1 MCSEASPRP
10 PLPPHRVTPRQTPR
24 SVAPDLVSVIRPPRS
39 PATSRLHQLLPD
51 LADPLVVTVVSCWP
65 FPPSPF
71 SSSHA
76 VATAPSSTAPA
87 AACASRRRGP
97 GNQTARASCPT
108 CSPPRV
114 VAVGA
119 MNALPRPLQPR
130 SHKHPNAS
138 AAPSS
143 FPASSVRPRCCRIP
157 LWMRASPSSPRVPSS
172 ARLGAGGAIPSPPA
186 ASAAAGG

>member
-1 MCSEASPRP
+1 MPDAPKRRPRP
-10 PLPPHRVTPRQTPR
+10 RLHRSAAKIVGVLP
-24 SVAPDLVSVIRPPRS
+24 SSSAPPRPRRPARRDRGELLAVS
-39 PATSRLHQLLPD
+39 PLSVLF
-51 LADPLVVTVVSCWP
+51 LACRSDHTKLDRTR
-65 FPPSPF
+65 
-71 SSSHA
+71 
-76 VATAPSSTAPA
+76 
-87 AACASRRRGP
+87 RRRGP

-143 FPASSVRPRCCRIP
+143 FPESSIHPRCCRSP
-157 LWMRASPSSPRVPSS
+157 LWMRVSPSSPRVPSS
-172 ARLGAGGAIPSPPA
+172 ARLGAGEAIPSPSA
-186 ASAAAGG
+186 VSAAAGG

>member
-1 MCSEASPRP
+1 MPRSSATVAYVSLSTHATPNSPKRRPRP
-10 PLPPHRVTPRQTPR
+10 RLRRSDAEIAGDLP
-24 SVAPDLVSVIRPPRS
+24 SSSAPPRPRRPARRDRGELLAVS
-39 PATSRLHQLLPD
+39 PSL
-51 LADPLVVTVVSCWP
+51 
-65 FPPSPF
+65 F

-87 AACASRRRGP
+87 AAGARRRRGP

-143 FPASSVRPRCCRIP
+143 FAASSVRPRCCRMP

-172 ARLGAGGAIPSPPA
+172 ARLGAGEAIPSPSA
-186 ASAAAGG
+186 VSATASG